1 MKKTLL
7 TLGFAFASAIVLH
20 AAPVTHLDGDF
31 TKIGK
36 DGRPVQWRLN
46 MGPKMAK
53 LVKISVAKDEKGV
66 NVVTVDT
73 KATPKNSAPLMG
85 SAIKCKA
92 GDKIIVSADVKTAG
106 SFSFG
111 FYRYSAKALM
121 KSIPA
126 KSFRIMNRKTTVKAE
141 FIMKDDAKLKL
152 DRVTPVLNLPAN
164 KVSSISNVKYELI
177 TAEELAKSAA
187 K

>member
-7 TLGFAFASAIVLH
+7 TLGFAFASALVLQ
-20 AAPVTHLDGDF
+20 AAPLTHLDGNFEKLD
-31 TKIGK
+31 KN
-36 DGRPVQWRLN
+36 GRPAKWRLN
-46 MGPKMAK
+46 MGPKMANM
-53 LVKISVAKDEKGV
+53 VKISVTKDDKGV
-66 NVVTVDT
+66 NTVTVDT

-121 KSIPA
+121 KGMPA

-141 FIMKDDAKLKL
+141 FVMTDDAKLKL

-177 TAEELAKSAA
+177 TAEELAKAA
-187 K
+187 KK